1 MSRQHRPFTW
11 GGAQPGSSFSNPT
24 SPSLESST
32 FGFEPSVPNIYRR
45 AWSAVTKESSNE
57 SFAESWD
64 ADIPLGLLHKLL
76 SSAGGLGAGNAEQI
90 VNATCKGSRCS
101 RTEFFVA
108 LGLLQQMQQGEEL
121 NVHITQAKL
130 AAGTLSAPSL
140 NLSELSADSR
150 TNHTFPPTAPS
161 GFSARAETRPAGPM
175 REMSDPW
182 NASSGSSING
192 NDSRSA
198 YIHYDGMPA
207 QHEPALSYDSTFR
220 GGFASNGSTGPS
232 DRNRTT
238 FGDSR
243 RQNQLFTHNESSSTD
258 AQTDFAGNS
267 FLTADQPHPTARQP
281 RARQERPFSYMSDT
295 AEINAVD
302 AAEDPSAELPE
313 DEVSV
318 RLRSELEGFIIKHNV
333 YIVTSS
339 LRKSEVTRRYSDWL
353 WLQEC
358 LVKRYPFRCLPVLPP
373 KRIAMPIAGRHL
385 SADDLFIERRRRG
398 LERFLR
404 MLTCHPVLRE
414 DKLVEV
420 FFTEQRPIAEWKS
433 SAPAL
438 FLDEEGLIKTVDE
451 AERMSIPED
460 LELKLKQQRQAI
472 PELLDRWTAM
482 VALFERI
489 VKRNDAAA
497 ADYSRLN
504 FSLLSVIE
512 TSAKRWRPGSD
523 TGKKT
528 EEIMST
534 TAAIFQ
540 DHSDMTSS
548 RVSAVSLSTLEGM
561 KAQRDLILSFRDL
574 VARIDRQ
581 LVDPIDMLKK
591 RIETSQR
598 KITTLAAAAAA
609 SSGNSH
615 SSSTQQEQATL
626 SAQVKQDTQSIQK
639 YLNRRIHAKKTI
651 WEELIWFHHR
661 FKAVEED
668 LQKFVRD
675 ETFFLQTLT
684 RVWETTEMKMK
695 MIR

>member
-1 MSRQHRPFTW
+1 MRHSTRPKCNERPTMSRQHRPYTW
-11 GGAQPGSSFSNPT
+11 GGSQIGSSFSNPT
-24 SPSLESST
+24 SPTLESST
-32 FGFEPSVPNIYRR
+32 FGFEPSVPDIYKS
-45 AWSAVTKESSNE
+45 AWIAVAGESAHT
-57 SFAESWD
+57 SFGEPSE
-64 ADIPLGLLHKLL
+64 ADVQLGSLHKVLI
-76 SSAGGLGAGNAEQI
+76 SAGGLGPGDAEQI
-90 VNATCKGSRCS
+90 VNSACKGSRCS

-108 LGLLQQMQQGEEL
+108 LGLLHQIQQNEEP
-121 NVHITQAKL
+121 NVHIVQQRL
-130 AAGTLSAPSL
+130 AVGNLGAPSL
-140 NLSELSADSR
+140 NLNQLSTDQQAH
-150 TNHTFPPTAPS
+150 HTFPPAAPS
-161 GFSARAETRPAGPM
+161 AFSARPPGPM

-182 NASSGSSING
+182 NTSSGAAITG
-192 NDSRSA
+192 NDSRSGA
-198 YIHYDGMPA
+198 RQYDGMP
-207 QHEPALSYDSTFR
+207 QQYEPGTSYNSAFR
-220 GGFASNGSTGPS
+220 GGFGDNDLSGPSNGHRSHQGFAQ
-232 DRNRTT
+232 DE
-238 FGDSR
+238 G
-243 RQNQLFTHNESSSTD
+243 SSNGTS
-258 AQTDFAGNS
+258 AFNS
-267 FLTADQPHPTARQP
+267 SGATRQPHTLQD
-281 RARQERPFSYMSDT
+281 RPFSYISET

-302 AAEDPSAELPE
+302 AAEVPSAELPE
-313 DEVSV
+313 DQVGV
-318 RLRSELEGFIIKHNV
+318 RLRTELEGFIIKHNV

-339 LRKSEVTRRYSDWL
+339 LHKSEVTRRYSDWL
-353 WLQEC
+353 WLSEC

-398 LERFLR
+398 LERYLR
-404 MLTCHPVLRE
+404 MLTLHPMLRE

-420 FFTEQRPIAEWKS
+420 FFTEQRPISEWKS

-438 FLDEEGLIKTVDE
+438 FLDEEGLIKIVDE

-460 LELKLKQQRQAI
+460 LELKLTQQRKAI
-472 PELLDRWTAM
+472 PELLERWTAM

-523 TGKKT
+523 NSKKT
-528 EEIMST
+528 EEIMT
-534 TAAIFQ
+534 ATAAVLQ

-574 VARIDRQ
+574 IARIDKQ
-581 LVDPIDMLKK
+581 LVDPIDLLKK
-591 RIETSQR
+591 RIEAAQK
-598 KITTLAAAAAA
+598 KITTLAVAPANA
-609 SSGNSH
+609 
-615 SSSTQQEQATL
+615 STQQEQATL

-661 FKAVEED
+661 FKAIEED

-675 ETFFLQTLT
+675 ETFFLNTLT

-695 MIR
+695 MVR

>member
-1 MSRQHRPFTW
+1 MQA
-11 GGAQPGSSFSNPT
+11 AQQ
-24 SPSLESST
+24 
-32 FGFEPSVPNIYRR
+32 
-45 AWSAVTKESSNE
+45 
-57 SFAESWD
+57 
-64 ADIPLGLLHKLL
+64 KL
-76 SSAGGLGAGNAEQI
+76 
-90 VNATCKGSRCS
+90 T
-101 RTEFFVA
+101 
-108 LGLLQQMQQGEEL
+108 M
-121 NVHITQAKL
+121 
-130 AAGTLSAPSL
+130 GTLEAPLL
-140 NLSELSADSR
+140 NLSELDQDLRAG
-150 TNHTFPPTAPS
+150 HTFPPTAS
-161 GFSARAETRPAGPM
+161 GRPQAEPRPPGPM

-182 NASSGSSING
+182 NTNSGSSISG
-192 NDSRSA
+192 TDALSA
-198 YIHYDGMPA
+198 FNPYDGRPQ
-207 QHEPALSYDSTFR
+207 QHASATSYGSTFR
-220 GGFASNGSTGPS
+220 GGFAANGTSDLSDRNGSTLT
-232 DRNRTT
+232 DNTRTH
-238 FGDSR
+238 
-243 RQNQLFTHNESSSTD
+243 QLYTHNEQSSTETSTGFGGD
-258 AQTDFAGNS
+258 TSFATDES
-267 FLTADQPHPTARQP
+267 STAARQP
-281 RARQERPFSYMSDT
+281 RVERERPFSYMSGT

-302 AAEDPSAELPE
+302 AAQDPSAELPN
-313 DEVSV
+313 DEVTV

-333 YIVTSS
+333 YIVTST

-353 WLQEC
+353 WLSEC

-404 MLTCHPVLRE
+404 MLSYHPILRE
-414 DKLVEV
+414 DKLVEI
-420 FFTEQRPIAEWKS
+420 FFTEPRAIVEWKS

-438 FLDEEGLIKTVDE
+438 FLDEEGLIKMVDE

-460 LELKLKQQRQAI
+460 LELKLTQQRNAI

-489 VKRNDAAA
+489 NKRNDAAA

-523 TGKKT
+523 NSKKT

-574 VARIDRQ
+574 IARIDRQ
-581 LVDPIDMLKK
+581 LVDPIDTLKK
-591 RIETSQR
+591 RIEASQ
-598 KITTLAAAAAA
+598 KKMTTLAITPGNTA
-609 SSGNSH
+609 SS
-615 SSSTQQEQATL
+615 QQEQATL
-626 SAQVKQDTQSIQK
+626 AAQIKQDTQSIQK

-651 WEELIWFHHR
+651 WEELVWFHHR
-661 FKAVEED
+661 FKTVEED

-675 ETFFLQTLT
+675 ETFFLSTLT

-695 MIR
+695 MIQ

>member
-1 MSRQHRPFTW
+1 
-11 GGAQPGSSFSNPT
+11 
-24 SPSLESST
+24 
-32 FGFEPSVPNIYRR
+32 
-45 AWSAVTKESSNE
+45 
-57 SFAESWD
+57 
-64 ADIPLGLLHKLL
+64 
-76 SSAGGLGAGNAEQI
+76 
-90 VNATCKGSRCS
+90 
-101 RTEFFVA
+101 
-108 LGLLQQMQQGEEL
+108 
-121 NVHITQAKL
+121 
-130 AAGTLSAPSL
+130 
-140 NLSELSADSR
+140 
-150 TNHTFPPTAPS
+150 
-161 GFSARAETRPAGPM
+161 M

-182 NASSGSSING
+182 NTSSGSSING
-192 NDSRSA
+192 NDARSA
-198 YIHYDGMPA
+198 FNHYDGMPQ
-207 QHEPALSYDSTFR
+207 QHEPATSYDSAFR
-220 GGFASNGSTGPS
+220 GGFAGNGSTGPS
-232 DRNRTT
+232 ERNRST
-238 FGDSR
+238 FGDTR
-243 RQNQLFTHNESSSTD
+243 RTNHLFTHNEASSSDT
-258 AQTDFAGNS
+258 QPDFAGNA
-267 FLTADQPHPTARQP
+267 FLGADQTNPTARAP
-281 RARQERPFSYMSDT
+281 KARQERPFSYLSDT

-385 SADDLFIERRRRG
+385 SADDVFIERRRRG

-404 MLTCHPVLRE
+404 MLTCHPMLRE

-460 LELKLKQQRQAI
+460 LELKLTQQRKAI
-472 PELLDRWTAM
+472 PELLERWTAM

-489 VKRNDAAA
+489 IKRNDAAA

-574 VARIDRQ
+574 IARIDRQ

-591 RIETSQR
+591 RIEACQK
-598 KITTLAAAAAA
+598 KITTLAA
-609 SSGNSH
+609 SQGNQA
-615 SSSTQQEQATL
+615 STQQEQASL

>member
-1 MSRQHRPFTW
+1 M
-11 GGAQPGSSFSNPT
+11 
-24 SPSLESST
+24 
-32 FGFEPSVPNIYRR
+32 
-45 AWSAVTKESSNE
+45 
-57 SFAESWD
+57 
-64 ADIPLGLLHKLL
+64 
-76 SSAGGLGAGNAEQI
+76 
-90 VNATCKGSRCS
+90 
-101 RTEFFVA
+101 A
-108 LGLLQQMQQGEEL
+108 LGLLYQLQQGEHL
-121 NVHITQAKL
+121 NVTLTQQQL
-130 AAGTLSAPSL
+130 ATGNIGTPSL
-140 NLSELSADSR
+140 DLSSIDSR
-150 TNHTFPPTAPS
+150 ASHTFPPAAPS
-161 GFSARAETRPAGPM
+161 RPAGPM

-182 NASSGSSING
+182 NASSGASING
-192 NDSRSA
+192 DSRSA
-198 YIHYDGMPA
+198 SHRYDGLPR
-207 QHEPALSYDSTFR
+207 QYDSTMGYDSAFR
-220 GGFASNGSTGPS
+220 LGFVGSGSSGPS
-232 DRNRTT
+232 NRTQAA

-243 RQNQLFTHNESSSTD
+243 RPHTLYTHNEGPFTD
-258 AQTDFAGNS
+258 ASNGFDGNAFES
-267 FLTADQPHPTARQP
+267 DDHLRPAARQHKT
-281 RARQERPFSYMSDT
+281 RQDRPFSYMSET
-295 AEINAVD
+295 AETNAVD
-302 AAEDPSAELPE
+302 AAEDPSADLPE
-313 DEVSV
+313 DEVTV

-353 WLQEC
+353 WLSEC

-373 KRIAMPIAGRHL
+373 KRIAMPLAGKHL
-385 SADDLFIERRRRG
+385 NADDLFIERRRRA
-398 LERFLR
+398 LERYLR
-404 MLTCHPVLRE
+404 MLTRHPMLRE

-451 AERMSIPED
+451 AERTSIPED
-460 LELKLKQQRQAI
+460 LELKLTQQRKAI
-472 PELLDRWTAM
+472 PELLERWTAM

-523 TGKKT
+523 NSKKT

-574 VARIDRQ
+574 LGRIDKQ
-581 LVDPIDMLKK
+581 LVDPIDLLKK
-591 RIETSQR
+591 RIEAAQK
-598 KITTLAAAAAA
+598 KITTLAVAP
-609 SSGNSH
+609 GNNA
-615 SSSTQQEQATL
+615 STQQEQASL

-675 ETFFLQTLT
+675 ETFFLTTLT

-695 MIR
+695 MVR